1 VAKVDWTFQA
11 LEDLAEIDHY
21 LHANA
26 AKYADF
32 VISSVLEVTTQL
44 EQFPK
49 SGRIVPE
56 MNIPSVREL
65 IVLKYRIIY
74 QMPSSDE
81 VNILTIRH
89 SSKPLNTF

>member
-1 VAKVDWTFQA
+1 MAKVDWTFQA

-21 LHANA
+21 LHSSS

-49 SGRIVPE
+49 SGRVVPE
-56 MNIPSVREL
+56 MNIRSIREL

-74 QMPSSDE
+74 QVASSE
-81 VNILTIRH
+81 EINILTIRH